1 MFILV
6 PQVFEPYRKTRQIVS
21 YFSFVGAG
29 VVRLEQQRAKRRGQ
43 RQRDQRR
50 QRHRHGDGQGELFIE
65 YTGGAA
71 EEGDR
76 DEHRGQHEGDADDR
90 RGNVLHGPDGR
101 LARIDSIRLHMMLDR
116 LHHDDGVV
124 DHEADGQHHGEQG
137 QCVDGKPEHDER
149 AERADQRHRH
159 RQHRNQRRPP
169 ALQEDVNDDKHQ
181 HQRFKKSF
189 GHFLQRRADE
199 PGIVNDGFDLEVRR
213 ERLLRLFDDR
223 VAVPHRVESIGV
235 RHQLHGEGDGR
246 SQTER
251 GRV

>member
-1 MFILV
+1 M
-6 PQVFEPYRKTRQIVS
+6 S
-21 YFSFVGAG
+21 YFSFVRIG
-29 VVRLEQQRAKRRGQ
+29 VVRLEQQRAKRRRQ

-50 QRHRHGDGQGELFIE
+50 QGHRHGDGQSELFIE
-65 YTGGAA
+65 NTSGAA

-137 QCVDGKPEHDER
+137 QRVDGKPEHDES

-169 ALQEDVNDDKHQ
+169 ALQEDIHNDEHQ
-181 HQRFKKSF
+181 HQRFKEGF
-189 GHFLQRRADE
+189 GHFLQRGADE
-199 PGIVNDGFDLEVRR
+199 AGIVDDGIDLEIWR
-213 ERLLRLFDDR
+213 ERLPGLFDDY

-235 RHQLHGEGDGR
+235 RHQLHGKADRRLSVQITGNDAILVAHFDPGHIVHPDE
-246 SQTER
+246 
-251 GRV
+251 